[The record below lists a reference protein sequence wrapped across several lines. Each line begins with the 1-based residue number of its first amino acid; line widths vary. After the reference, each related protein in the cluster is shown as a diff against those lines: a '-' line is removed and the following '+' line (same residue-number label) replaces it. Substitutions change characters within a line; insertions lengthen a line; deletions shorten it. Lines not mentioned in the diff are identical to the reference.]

1 MVRSKVNIRPL
12 KDFARKEMSRDNL
25 CRQLLL
31 AERDW
36 LETSEFESKINAW
49 LKLLRQNR
57 T

>member
-1 MVRSKVNIRPL
+1 MAKSKVNIRPL
-12 KDFARKEMSRDNL
+12 KDFALREIPRVNL

-36 LETSEFESKINAW
+36 LETSEFESKINVL

-57 T
+57 I